1 MLNFIASLFGYLMN
15 FIYGIVQNYGLA
27 IIIFTVLVKIIL
39 LPFTIKQQRSLQKT
53 QELQPLMQE
62 LQRKY
67 ANDQQKFMEEYNK
80 LLKSKNMNMMSGMG
94 CSGCVLSLIQ
104 IPIILGMFYMMASP
118 LTHIMKLDT
127 KVIEQYK
134 EEVNQIRMNQAIE
147 AIYASGDTY
156 SSEELEEKIAAA
168 KEATYVHLR
177 YYEIDIIKE
186 KGLMN
191 LDFLGINLGDSAINN
206 RGNLYMLIIPVL
218 STLFTYLSII
228 MTNLHNKKKGIV
240 PTKPE
245 DSDIPMPDMRVMNIM
260 MPLMTGYIAYSVPQG
275 VGLYWATSNF
285 LNVIQMSVMRAVF
298 DRKDAKNA
306 EKSDTLSHVEYR
318 VEKEKEDEQG
328 SQESK
333 EQKDSQESHESK
345 ESKDSKNSQDSQNFQ
360 NNVIVE
366 KPRNQGNKKKSKNKK
381 KK

>member
-53 QELQPLMQE
+53 QEIQPLMQE

-67 ANDQQKFMEEYNK
+67 GNDQQKFMEEYNK

-94 CSGCVLSLIQ
+94 CSGCILSLIQ

-118 LTHIMKLDT
+118 LTHIMKLDAS
-127 KVIEQYK
+127 VIEQYK
-134 EEVNQIRMNQAIE
+134 EEVNELKMNQAIE
-147 AIYASGDTY
+147 AIYASGDAY
-156 SSEELEEKIAAA
+156 SSGELEEKIAAA
-168 KEATYVHLR
+168 KEASYIHQR

-228 MTNLHNKKKGIV
+228 MTNLYNKKKGIV
-240 PTKPE
+240 QPKPE

-285 LNVIQMSVMRAVF
+285 LNVIQMAVMRAIF
-298 DRKDAKNA
+298 DKKDDKKEEN
-306 EKSDTLSHVEYR
+306 SGTLSNVEYR
-318 VEKEKEDEQG
+318 VEKEKEE
-328 SQESK
+328 K
-333 EQKDSQESHESK
+333 EEETSNKVPEKKDS
-345 ESKDSKNSQDSQNFQ
+345 Q
-360 NNVIVE
+360 NNVIVQ